1 MGESQLRCPYPKTES
16 VSSYWRLRGPPGENA
31 MSLRTTMKQTHTRR
45 DKGRAVFLAAL
56 MVLSVFAMS
65 VSFAGAAAAQVESEA
80 NAQFDQST
88 YSEETGDIAEFTVE
102 MENTDSAQVELV
114 EANNNYNAT
123 LNVTDADGDGEVTVY
138 FNTYLAGE
146 DNQNAF
152 YTAENSNDTVSVTVN
167 EDTTG
172 DSRLLPADFTL
183 QLYVGEDD
191 AREEVDV
198 ATLALTEGSIS
209 AVATGVAP
217 SDATLESVEDI
228 TTATTAGN
236 EVAEGDNLVVAFKAS
251 GVFGAIDVGEFED
264 HFNFVLEQTNDQ
276 YDDGVELT
284 SNNYQ
289 IVEDPENDRFFVVLN
304 TNDLEAG
311 GEYELTLEPATGDN
325 GVIDSLYFIDDEEYK
340 KGSGVI
346 VSTEFS
352 VVERMIEVTGDFDKE
367 DHLLVP
373 NSEEATI
380 TGESNAAPGTDI
392 TVRLR
397 ATGEDPFLMS
407 QTVQVQEDGSV
418 EAAFD
423 LSEHQVDQEFTV
435 TMIDGDVQDRVN
447 AILVESAD
455 DDRHSDDKKGGDKKS
470 DDKKDGDD
478 SRSDDKKSGD
488 KKDDDKQND
497 RKNDEKQDNG
507 DENGD
512 DNNEQPG
519 SGPDEDQPG
528 FGIIVA
534 LVALLAA
541 AGFALRR
548 Q

>member
-1 MGESQLRCPYPKTES
+1 M
-16 VSSYWRLRGPPGENA
+16 
-31 MSLRTTMKQTHTRR
+31 
-45 DKGRAVFLAAL
+45 FLAAL
-56 MVLSVFAMS
+56 MILSVFAMS

-88 YSEETGDIAEFTVE
+88 YSEEAGDIAEFTVE

-123 LNVTDADGDGEVTVY
+123 LDVTDADGDGEVTVY
-138 FNTYLAGE
+138 FNTHLAGE
-146 DNQNAF
+146 DDQNAF

-167 EDTTG
+167 EDNTG

-198 ATLALTEGSIS
+198 ATLTLTEGSIS

-228 TTATTAGN
+228 TTATTEGN
-236 EVAEGDNLVVAFKAS
+236 EVATGDNLVVAFKAS

-264 HFNFVLEQTNDQ
+264 HFNVVLEQTNDQ

-284 SNNYQ
+284 ADDYQ
-289 IVEDPENDRFFVVLN
+289 IVEDPENDRFFIVLN

-325 GVIDSLYFIDDEEYK
+325 GIIDSLYFIDDEEYK

-346 VSTEFS
+346 VSTEFN
-352 VVERMIEVTGDFDKE
+352 VVERMIEVTGDFDDE
-367 DHLLVP
+367 DRLLVP
-373 NSEEATI
+373 NSEEATV
-380 TGESNAAPGTDI
+380 TGESNAAPGTD
-392 TVRLR
+392 VRVQLR

-407 QTVQVQEDGSV
+407 QTVEVQEDGSV
-418 EAAFD
+418 EATFD
-423 LSEHQVDQEFTV
+423 LSDHQVDQEFTV
-435 TMIDGDVQDRVN
+435 TMIDGDVQDQVN
-447 AILVESAD
+447 AILIESAD
-455 DDRHSDDKKGGDKKS
+455 DDRHSDDKKGDEKKGDEKKG
-470 DDKKDGDD
+470 DEKKGDE
-478 SRSDDKKSGD
+478 KKGD
-488 KKDDDKQND
+488 EKQDNGDEKKG
-497 RKNDEKQDNG
+497 DEKQDNG